1 MSVIRPY
8 ALFIQCFLFPR
19 CCQSLVVFRGWC
31 AGLFLQ
37 ADKPIQFLRELINRI
52 EYLKVLRIGTDM
64 AVAGKHEQTDIK
76 LKIGS
81 YSIC

>member
-1 MSVIRPY
+1 MSFIRPY

-52 EYLKVLRIGTDM
+52 EYLKGLADWGRYGRGWEART
-64 AVAGKHEQTDIK
+64 KR
-76 LKIGS
+76 
-81 YSIC
+81 Y